1 MATLS
6 AEYLIARAGEVIE
19 REAQGVKA
27 LSGQI
32 DKGLVDVIQRLLNC
46 QGHVLVA
53 GAGTSHAVAQRF
65 AHLLSCS
72 GTPALCVNAAD
83 CLHGGAGAITDTDV
97 VFECPF
103 CGKYAA
109 TLKDVKE
116 KYGALVRV
124 VFKQFPLP
132 FHENAFGKALVT
144 FAAQKYGQFWYMH
157 DLIFGLGPDLTEAQ
171 FKEKLGEWGTDL
183 DSFMTLAQS
192 QELIDRVDADM
203 AQAQELGVNGTPY
216 SFVNGV
222 LLSGAQPPEPVE
234 AAVEA
239 ALGRAYV
246 LLAQGVKPE
255 DVYSKLIESG
265 K

>member
-1 MATLS
+1 MKSVTTS
-6 AEYLIARAGEVIE
+6 FE
-19 REAQGVKA
+19 
-27 LSGQI
+27 
-32 DKGLVDVIQRLLNC
+32 RLL
-46 QGHVLVA
+46 VA
-53 GAGTSHAVAQRF
+53 AAALALFGGVTGCPSNPTERYMKAIGERLGAEEIGSLKSV
-65 AHLLSCS
+65 
-72 GTPALCVNAAD
+72 
-83 CLHGGAGAITDTDV
+83 TDPWQYKNEGEPVYPVTVTGSDPMLGPEDAPVTIV
-97 VFECPF
+97 VFSDFECPF